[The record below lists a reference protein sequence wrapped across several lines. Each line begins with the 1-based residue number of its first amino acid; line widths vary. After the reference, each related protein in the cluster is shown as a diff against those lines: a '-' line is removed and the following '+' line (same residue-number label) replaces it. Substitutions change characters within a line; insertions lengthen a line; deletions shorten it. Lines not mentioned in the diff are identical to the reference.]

1 MGLLMQLDDSTPASK
16 RIPDLLHA
24 AGVDLVASLPDTWVV
39 NLIDQIKLDDR
50 FTHVH
55 VPREEAAIGIAS
67 GAFLAGRSAAAVMGT
82 SGFVASI
89 YAITKINFTYEVG
102 FPIVMNLRG
111 AVGDKATHHVGN
123 GLLMLPLFQ
132 TLGIPFEVLKT
143 NEDLERIP
151 DLVHHARLMK
161 RPVAICL
168 DKALR
173 D

>member
-1 MGLLMQLDDSTPASK
+1 MSTTSLPASK
-16 RIPDLLHA
+16 LIVEQLHA
-24 AGVDLVASLPDTWVV
+24 SGVELVASLPDTWVV
-39 NLIDQIKLDDR
+39 NLINAVIEDDR

-55 VPREEAAIGIAS
+55 VTREEAAVGMAC
-67 GAFLAGRSAAAVMGT
+67 GAFLAGRGAAAIMGT

-89 YAITKINFTYEVG
+89 YAITKICFTYEIG

-123 GLLMLPLFQ
+123 GLLMEPMFK
-132 TLGIPFEVLKT
+132 TLGIPYEILRT
-143 NEDLERIP
+143 HEDIARIP
-151 DLVHHARLMK
+151 ALVNHSKLMK

-168 DKALR
+168 DKSLR